1 MAMRTKLGG
10 LCQALLIAAS
20 VTALSAN
27 AAHAQDANELD
38 ALSQQILDNPTDA
51 SLNLR
56 YAHAAE
62 AAGKPRLALAAYERI
77 LINDPTNVEAHNGY
91 ERVRRIIE
99 PGYTVT
105 RLEAGVRWDSDPL
118 NRNPDF
124 TFEEHDAATTYYGR
138 LMVANESQ
146 FVGHRWRSI
155 LNLDVEQT
163 PDIEDLDYQYIG
175 AQTGPILYMGPHTAA
190 LPSIGLATSWFGGE
204 HYFNEANLSFGME
217 GRAGGASYWWRA
229 RYGYRWYD
237 HSTSSFFDL
246 VTEDGD
252 YVEIVAGYSR
262 PHTFFD
268 RGTLTV
274 SPFVRWSM
282 FDGDIFDFFT
292 FDDMAPGKY
301 SEFGADMNY
310 NYQLTDHLQAS
321 VGTLLRQRNFTGS
334 VRADTYF
341 SPQASLTLQNALP
354 CNCDLRLQYRYRDN
368 NTNDESADYH
378 ADQVSLALTARF

>member
-10 LCQALLIAAS
+10 LCQALLVAAS
-20 VTALSAN
+20 VTALSAG
-27 AAHAQDANELD
+27 AAHAQDADEL
-38 ALSQQILDNPTDA
+38 ATLSQQILDNPTDA

-77 LINDPTNVEAHNGY
+77 LINDPTNTEAQNGY

-105 RLEAGVRWDSDPL
+105 RLEVGARWDSDPL
-118 NRNPDF
+118 NRHDF
-124 TFEEHDAATTYYGR
+124 FFDHPPEATTYYGR
-138 LMVANESQ
+138 LMIANESQ

-155 LNLDVEQT
+155 LNADIEQT
-163 PDIEDLDYQYIG
+163 PDIDEINYAYIG
-175 AQTGPILYMGPHTAA
+175 AQTGPILHVGPHTAA
-190 LPSIGLATSWFGGE
+190 LPAIGVSSAWFGDE

-229 RYGYRWYD
+229 RYGYRWFEHD
-237 HSTSSFFDL
+237 TNFFFDP

-262 PHTFFD
+262 PHTLLE
-268 RGTLTV
+268 RGTLTIA
-274 SPFVRWSM
+274 PFVRWSM
-282 FDGDIFDFFT
+282 FEGDVFDFYT
-292 FDDMAPGKY
+292 FDVMAPGKY

-310 NYQLTDHLQAS
+310 NYQLTDHVQAS

-334 VRADTYF
+334 VRGDTYF

-368 NTNDESADYH
+368 NSNEDLSDYH
-378 ADQVSLALTARF
+378 ADQVSLALTTRF